1 MDMRA
6 LIKLLGA
13 AAALAMSTGAAFAA
27 MGKTTTDVAVLTAPG
42 AQAEVIRNLPADAI
56 VSVGHCAR
64 DWCGVTWDKYG
75 GYVRESALQL
85 QGRHGDIAPAIPV
98 YPRYPYRAGHYPTA
112 DSYNVL
118 PPYADINPAFYSR
131 RNFMLAQERNRYR
144 YVPYIFHRSEA
155 QRYQ

>member
-1 MDMRA
+1 MRA
-6 LIKLLGA
+6 LIKLLG
-13 AAALAMSTGAAFAA
+13 AAALAMSTGAAFAV
-27 MGKTTTDVAVLTAPG
+27 MGKTTTDVALLTAPA
-42 AQAEVIRNLPADAI
+42 AQSAVIRNLPADAI

-64 DWCGVTWDKYG
+64 GWCGVTWDKYC

-112 DSYNVL
+112 DSYYVL